1 MPIST
6 HRRAT
11 GAELADYALIERALA
26 ATRRDLVPEC
36 WHQGAPAIDVHGRE
50 TEPDAP
56 ESVAWCVQ
64 SLLLN
69 HLRDG
74 RNATIRA
81 AIHLLHRTASRLS
94 EGRHDTLFAFNDSAT
109 TTVADIDQ
117 LLRAAISEAGAL
129 AADARADASGG
140 SSDVTK
146 GHEPKPWRKSREG
159 GYA

>member
-11 GAELADYALIERALA
+11 GTELADYALIERALA

-64 SLLLN
+64 GILLD
-69 HLRDG
+69 HLLDG
-74 RNATIRA
+74 TNATIRA
-81 AIHLLHRTASRLS
+81 AMHLLHRTASRLS
-94 EGRHDTLFAFNDSAT
+94 AGRHDTLFAFNDAAT
-109 TTVADIDQ
+109 TTFADIDQ
-117 LLRAAISEAGAL
+117 LLHAAISEAAAL
-129 AADARADASGG
+129 AGEVQTDA
-140 SSDVTK
+140 TK
-146 GHEPKPWRKSREG
+146 GCP
-159 GYA
+159 